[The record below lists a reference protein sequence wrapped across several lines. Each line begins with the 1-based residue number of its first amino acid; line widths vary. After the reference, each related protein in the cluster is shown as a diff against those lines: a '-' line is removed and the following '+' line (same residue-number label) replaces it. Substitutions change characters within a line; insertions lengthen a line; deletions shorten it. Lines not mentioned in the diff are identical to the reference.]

1 MGAEGNDS
9 AEPKGQ
15 GGKPAAEPTDW
26 EAKEKSV
33 PADLLTYR
41 HEQLTKYRILCCSH
55 SRLLPQ
61 GLRNSQTAK

>member
-9 AEPKGQ
+9 AEPQGQ
-15 GGKPAAEPTDW
+15 GGKPAA
-26 EAKEKSV
+26 
-33 PADLLTYR
+33 LLTYR